1 MSKPDRS
8 TRIYSDSSISGE
20 LIYGVPFLTII
31 TDAFDDTKHI
41 HQIMFDNVKTAEE
54 MANQLL
60 QAVFEHT
67 EKKFVKNKRDITE
80 EEWRIIDEKRWAEIR
95 NKILD
100 FSCYIDLHS
109 FIKTLSVFEIHDG
122 SSLYLESNAFVF
134 ISIDILLRS
143 CMAIWYADSVDYN
156 DDGDIVEIG
165 ERLWSIHIN
174 FKNTKQ
180 KEFEYMQ

>member
-1 MSKPDRS
+1 MSMKIELTPVED
-8 TRIYSDSSISGE
+8 SDN
-20 LIYGVPFLTII
+20 YFLFHL
-31 TDAFDDTKHI
+31 FDDYRS
-41 HQIMFDNVKTAEE
+41 DNYRDMYFSASIEEAEE
-54 MANQLL
+54 IANQLL
-60 QAVFEHT
+60 QVVFDAT
-67 EKKFVKNKRDITE
+67 EKLVVKNKRDITK

-122 SSLYLESNAFVF
+122 SALYLESNAFGIV
-134 ISIDILLRS
+134 STDILLRS
-143 CMAIWYADSVDYN
+143 CMAIMYADSVGYN

-165 ERLWSIHIN
+165 ETLFSIYIN

>member
-1 MSKPDRS
+1 MKFGYEG
-8 TRIYSDSSISGE
+8 IKSIKSGTVRLAE
-20 LIYGVPFLTII
+20 
-31 TDAFDDTKHI
+31 
-41 HQIMFDNVKTAEE
+41 NNKTVNKVYLDLVHEFENTANFTFSIDQAEHV
-54 MANQLL
+54 ANQLL

-67 EKKFVKNKRDITE
+67 EKKVVKNKNDITE
-80 EEWRIIDEKRWAEIR
+80 EEWKIIDEKRWAEIR

-100 FSCYIDLHS
+100 FSSYIDLHS
-109 FIKTLSVFEIHDG
+109 FIKTLSVFEILDG
-122 SSLYLESNAFVF
+122 SSLYLESNAFGF

-143 CMAIWYADSVDYN
+143 CMAIMYADSVDYN

-165 ERLWSIHIN
+165 ERLWSIHID